1 MTIEKYRNV
10 HEMPPVVR
18 VASKDLARRIRTV
31 WVRTRRLVDAS
42 FAPGVQ
48 KFTDI
53 EAAHWAREQAV
64 KNRVRRLREQR
75 HKYPKPT
82 PSPH

>member
-10 HEMPPVVR
+10 DEMPMVVR
-18 VASKDLARRIRTV
+18 VAGADLARRIRTV

-42 FAPGVQ
+42 FTPGVQ

-53 EAAHWAREQAV
+53 EAAHWARQRTV
-64 KNRVRRLREQR
+64 KNRVRLLREQR
-75 HKYPKPT
+75 HK
-82 PSPH
+82 